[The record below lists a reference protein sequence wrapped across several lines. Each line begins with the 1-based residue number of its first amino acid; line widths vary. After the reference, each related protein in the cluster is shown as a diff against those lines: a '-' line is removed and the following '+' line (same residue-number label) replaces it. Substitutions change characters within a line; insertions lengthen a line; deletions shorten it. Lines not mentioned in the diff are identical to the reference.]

1 MLFICVYN
9 IIDFIYIMW
18 ASALEPSPTKRL
30 DLILSLFIVS

>member
-1 MLFICVYN
+1 MLFICIYN